1 MKKFLIA
8 ASVIFLAASVPAM
21 TAQDATFERTL
32 NFTGQATL
40 DVYTVSG
47 HIHLTRGTDS
57 QIHIVATVKSMGK
70 NVKENR
76 AHDVTLH
83 PPIDQTG
90 TIIQVGAHSDSL
102 RGLSIDY
109 EIQAPANTY
118 ISATSGEGDVKDEG
132 VGSSTRLNTNV
143 GSIHASGLHGNFVLS
158 AVTGDIY
165 ADQVGTGDVR
175 ASTGHGVIELRNV
188 SGGLTAESG
197 GGDIKVGGA
206 PTSPWLLKTGAG
218 NIELW
223 PGSAALSLEAMMGQG
238 EIRTEREMVVKGT
251 QNTHQFS
258 GKLNGGG
265 PLVHAESV
273 SGDIRIH

>member
-1 MKKFLIA
+1 MKKFLVA
-8 ASVIFLAASVPAM
+8 AAFLFLGASVSALA
-21 TAQDATFERTL
+21 AQDATFERTL

-40 DVYTVSG
+40 DVYTTSG
-47 HIHLTRGTDS
+47 HVHLTRGTDS
-57 QIHIVATVKSMGK
+57 QIHVVAAVKSVGK
-70 NVKENR
+70 ATKENR
-76 AHDVTLH
+76 AHDVSVH

-90 TIIQVGAHSDSL
+90 NIIQIGAHSESL
-102 RGLSIDY
+102 RGLVIDY
-109 EIQAPANTY
+109 EIQAPANTRL
-118 ISATSGEGDVKDEG
+118 SVVSGEGDVKDDG
-132 VGSSTRLNTNV
+132 VGESVRLFTV
-143 GSIHASGLHGNFVLS
+143 AGAIHATGLHGNFVLN
-158 AVTGDIY
+158 AGTGDIY

-175 ASTGHGVIELRNV
+175 AATGKGTIELRNV

-206 PTSPWLLKTGAG
+206 PTSAWNLKTTTG

-223 PGSAALSLEAMMGQG
+223 PGSAALTIEAMMGQG
-238 EIRTEREMVVKGT
+238 EIRTEREIVVKGT

-265 PLVHAESV
+265 PLVHAESA